1 MSEFFELGSPDRVTV
16 GTVGPLGQR
25 VFYLQARADSI
36 LVTLKLEK
44 QQVGALCQHLGRLLQ
59 DLARPGELPA
69 DDALELEE
77 FDEVSFAV
85 GALAV
90 AYDAANDR
98 VVLLAE
104 EIATV
109 EVDEVDEDEDEDD
122 DEDEEIEGPGIL
134 AAVVELESDEVVTGS
149 EARFA
154 LTREQAAALAIR
166 GTALVEAGRPPCPLC
181 GFPLDPRGHACPR
194 TNGHEPP
201 IP

>member
-1 MSEFFELGSPDRVTV
+1 VSEFFELASPERVTV

-25 VFYLQARADSI
+25 VFYLQARAAST

-69 DDALELEE
+69 DDSLELEE
-77 FDEVSFAV
+77 FDEASFSV

-90 AYDAANDR
+90 AYDATSDR

-104 EIATV
+104 EATGA
-109 EVDEVDEDEDEDD
+109 EQDPEEDEVT
-122 DEDEEIEGPGIL
+122 
-134 AAVVELESDEVVTGS
+134 TGS

-166 GTALVEAGRPPCPLC
+166 GTALVDAGRPPCPLC
-181 GFPLDPRGHACPR
+181 GFPLDPRGHVCPR
-194 TNGHEPP
+194 TNGHAPP

>member
-1 MSEFFELGSPDRVTV
+1 VSELFELGSPERITV
-16 GTVGPLGQR
+16 GTVGPVGQR
-25 VFYLQARADSI
+25 VFYLQARGSGT

-44 QQVGALCQHLGRLLQ
+44 LQVSALCQTLGRLLQ
-59 DLARPGELPA
+59 DLARPGELPG

-77 FDEVSFAV
+77 FEEVSFAV

-90 AYDAANDR
+90 AYDAGNDR

-104 EIATV
+104 ETGTTGGEEGEA
-109 EVDEVDEDEDEDD
+109 EDD
-122 DEDEEIEGPGIL
+122 AG
-134 AAVVELESDEVVTGS
+134 GS

-181 GFPLDPRGHACPR
+181 GFPLDPRGHVCPR

-201 IP
+201 IL